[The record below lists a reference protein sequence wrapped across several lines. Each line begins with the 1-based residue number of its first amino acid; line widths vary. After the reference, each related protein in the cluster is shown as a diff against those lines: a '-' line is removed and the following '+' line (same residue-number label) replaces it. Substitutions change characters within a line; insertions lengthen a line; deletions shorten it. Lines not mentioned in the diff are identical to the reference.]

1 MTATT
6 TSPGSSTDA
15 LSTLPPLGPASGRAP
30 AARLAWMLARPGAA
44 SPATV
49 ALPIVAF
56 AVTTA
61 LLLIVTGGALMFWRW
76 TTPDADLFQMFSL
89 LALALLVV
97 PLATLGGAAARL
109 SARRRDDRLATLRLL
124 GATSATV
131 TLVTVIES
139 TALAVIGA
147 IGGVVLYVLSMPLVG
162 LIPFGG
168 GPIGPTA
175 IWSGPLVVLG
185 VVVAIALLAAVSSV
199 VGLRAVVVS
208 PLGVRMK
215 QRAPHTSWV
224 RLVVGVA
231 VVIAAFIA
239 VSSLGYMPD
248 YTVIVGA
255 LVFAFASVVA
265 VLGLV
270 GPFAMS
276 VFGKVRLRRART
288 AAQLISARG
297 ILESP
302 KAAWR
307 LVGGVAMT
315 SFIAVVAGSGTA
327 LLATGGGSE
336 EELFT
341 DVRTGI
347 LITLVASFLMVAC
360 SVGVGQAAAV
370 LDRRDLYVSLDRV
383 GMPLETMDTA
393 RVRSV
398 MIPLAFVALT
408 SAGLGALLVF
418 PLLGWTVIVAPDSL
432 LVIGVCFV
440 AGFALVRLSL
450 LATRPILTAVLAH
463 PERSI
468 G

>member
-1 MTATT
+1 
-6 TSPGSSTDA
+6 
-15 LSTLPPLGPASGRAP
+15 
-30 AARLAWMLARPGAA
+30 MLARPGAA

-61 LLLIVTGGALMFWRW
+61 LLLIVLGGVLMFWQR
-76 TTPDADLFQMFSL
+76 TDVNAPAFQMLSL
-89 LALALLVV
+89 LAIALLIV

-124 GATSATV
+124 GATTGTV
-131 TLVTVIES
+131 TLVTVVES
-139 TALAVIGA
+139 TALAFIGA
-147 IGGVVLYVLSMPLVG
+147 IAGVVLYVISMPLVG

-175 IWSGPLVVLG
+175 IWTGPLAILG
-185 VVVAIALLAAVSSV
+185 VVVGVALLAAVSSV

-208 PLGVRMK
+208 PLGVRLK

-224 RLVVGVA
+224 RLLVGV
-231 VVIAAFIA
+231 VIVAAAFGTL
-239 VSSLGYMPD
+239 SSLG
-248 YTVIVGA
+248 VITDVAILVAALVGA
-255 LVFAFASVVA
+255 FAASVA

-270 GPFAMS
+270 GPFALS
-276 VFGKVRLRRART
+276 IFAKVRLRRAKT
-288 AAQLISARG
+288 AEQLISARG

-315 SFIAVVAGSGTA
+315 SFVAVVAGTGTA
-327 LLATGGGSE
+327 LLESFSAESSTDA
-336 EELFT
+336 LFIA
-341 DVRTGI
+341 DIRTGV
-347 LITLVASFLMVAC
+347 LITLVASFVMVAC

-383 GMPLETMDTA
+383 GVPVSTMDTA

-398 MIPLAFVALT
+398 MLPLVFVAIG
-408 SAGLGALLVF
+408 SALLGALLVF
-418 PLLGWTVIVAPDSL
+418 PLAGLTLIVAPLSL
-432 LVIGVCFV
+432 VVIAICFV
-440 AGFALVRLSL
+440 LGLALVRLSL
-450 LATRPILTAVLAH
+450 LATRPILTNVLAH
-463 PERSI
+463 PERSL

>member
-1 MTATT
+1 
-6 TSPGSSTDA
+6 
-15 LSTLPPLGPASGRAP
+15 
-30 AARLAWMLARPGAA
+30 MLARPGAA

-61 LLLIVTGGALMFWRW
+61 LLLIVLGGVLMFWQR
-76 TTPDADLFQMFSL
+76 TDVNAEAFKLLSL
-89 LALALLVV
+89 LAIALLIV

-124 GATSATV
+124 GATTGTV
-131 TLVTVIES
+131 TLVTVVES

-147 IGGVVLYVLSMPLVG
+147 VAGGGLYALSMPLVG

-175 IWSGPLVVLG
+175 IWTGPLVILA
-185 VVVAIALLAAVSSV
+185 VVVGVALLAAVSSV
-199 VGLRAVVVS
+199 IGLRSVVVS
-208 PLGVRMK
+208 PLGVRMR

-224 RLVVGVA
+224 RLLVGVIIVA
-231 VVIAAFIA
+231 VAFGTL
-239 VSSLGYMPD
+239 SSLG
-248 YTVIVGA
+248 VITDIAILVAA
-255 LVFAFASVVA
+255 LVTAFAASVA

-270 GPFAMS
+270 GPFALS
-276 VFGKVRLRRART
+276 VFAKVRLRRAKT
-288 AAQLISARG
+288 AEQLISARG

-315 SFIAVVAGSGTA
+315 SFVAVVAGTGTA
-327 LLATGGGSE
+327 LLESFSAQSSE
-336 EELFT
+336 EALFIA
-341 DVRTGI
+341 DIRTGV
-347 LITLVASFLMVAC
+347 LITLVASFVMVAC

-370 LDRRDLYVSLDRV
+370 LDRRELYVSLDRV
-383 GMPLETMDTA
+383 GMPVATMDRA

-398 MIPLAFVALT
+398 MLPLVFVAIG
-408 SAGLGALLVF
+408 SALLGALLVF
-418 PLLGWTVIVAPDSL
+418 PLAGLTLIVAPLSL
-432 LVIGVCFV
+432 VVIGICFV
-440 AGFALVRLSL
+440 LGLALVRLSL
-450 LATRPILTAVLAH
+450 LATRPILTNVLAH
-463 PERSI
+463 PERSL

>member
-1 MTATT
+1 MAPPAPTP
-6 TSPGSSTDA
+6 TSASSRPT
-15 LSTLPPLGPASGRAP
+15 GRAP
-30 AARLAWMLARPGAA
+30 IARLAWMLARPGAA

-61 LLLIVTGGALMFWRW
+61 LLLIVLGGVLMFWQR
-76 TTPDADLFQMFSL
+76 TDENAPAFQMLSL
-89 LALALLVV
+89 LAIALLIV

-124 GATSATV
+124 GATTGTV
-131 TLVTVIES
+131 TLVTVVES
-139 TALAVIGA
+139 TALAFLGA
-147 IGGVVLYVLSMPLVG
+147 IAGVVLYLVSMPLVG

-175 IWSGPLVVLG
+175 IWTGPLAILG
-185 VVVAIALLAAVSSV
+185 VVVGVALLAAVSSV

-208 PLGVRMK
+208 PLGVRLK

-224 RLVVGVA
+224 RLLVGAIIVA
-231 VVIAAFIA
+231 VAYATL
-239 VSSLGYMPD
+239 SSLG
-248 YTVIVGA
+248 VITDVAILVGA
-255 LVFAFASVVA
+255 LVGAFAASVA

-270 GPFAMS
+270 GPFALS
-276 VFGKVRLRRART
+276 IFAKVRLRRAKT
-288 AAQLISARG
+288 AEQLISARG

-315 SFIAVVAGSGTA
+315 SFVAVVAGTGTA
-327 LLATGGGSE
+327 LLESFSAHSTSE
-336 EELFT
+336 ALFIA
-341 DVRTGI
+341 DIRTGV
-347 LITLVASFLMVAC
+347 LITLVASFVMVAC

-383 GMPLETMDTA
+383 GMPVSTMDTA

-398 MIPLAFVALT
+398 MLPLLFVAIG
-408 SAGLGALLVF
+408 SALLGALLVF
-418 PLLGWTVIVAPDSL
+418 PLAGLTLIMAPLSL
-432 LVIGVCFV
+432 LVIAICFV
-440 AGFALVRLSL
+440 LGLALVRLSL
-450 LATRPILTAVLAH
+450 LATRPILTNVLAH
-463 PERSI
+463 PERSL

>member
-1 MTATT
+1 
-6 TSPGSSTDA
+6 
-15 LSTLPPLGPASGRAP
+15 
-30 AARLAWMLARPGAA
+30 MLARPGAA

-61 LLLIVTGGALMFWRW
+61 LLLIVLGGVLMFWQR
-76 TTPDADLFQMFSL
+76 TDENAPAFQMLSL
-89 LALALLVV
+89 LAIALLIV

-124 GATSATV
+124 GATTGTV
-131 TLVTVIES
+131 TLVTVVES
-139 TALAVIGA
+139 TALAFIGA
-147 IGGVVLYVLSMPLVG
+147 IAGVVLYVISMPLVG

-175 IWSGPLVVLG
+175 IWTGPLAILG
-185 VVVAIALLAAVSSV
+185 VVVGVALLAAVSSV

-208 PLGVRMK
+208 PLGVRLK

-224 RLVVGVA
+224 RLLVGVVIVA
-231 VVIAAFIA
+231 VAYGTL
-239 VSSLGYMPD
+239 SSLG
-248 YTVIVGA
+248 VITDVAILVGA
-255 LVFAFASVVA
+255 LVGAFAASVA

-270 GPFAMS
+270 GPFALS
-276 VFGKVRLRRART
+276 VFAKVRLRRAKT
-288 AAQLISARG
+288 AEQLISARG

-315 SFIAVVAGSGTA
+315 SFVAVVAGTGTA
-327 LLATGGGSE
+327 LLESFSAQSTSE
-336 EELFT
+336 ALFIA
-341 DVRTGI
+341 DIRTGV
-347 LITLVASFLMVAC
+347 LITLVASFVMVAC

-383 GMPLETMDTA
+383 GMPVSTMDTA

-398 MIPLAFVALT
+398 MLPLLFVAIG
-408 SAGLGALLVF
+408 SALLGALLVF
-418 PLLGWTVIVAPDSL
+418 PLAGLTLIMAPLSL
-432 LVIGVCFV
+432 LVIAICFV
-440 AGFALVRLSL
+440 LGLALVRLSL
-450 LATRPILTAVLAH
+450 LATRPILTNVLAH
-463 PERSI
+463 PERSL